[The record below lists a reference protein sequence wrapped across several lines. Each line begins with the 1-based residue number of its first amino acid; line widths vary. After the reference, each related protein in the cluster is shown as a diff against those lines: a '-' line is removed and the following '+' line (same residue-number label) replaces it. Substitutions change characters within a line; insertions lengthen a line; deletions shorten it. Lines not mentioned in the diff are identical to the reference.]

1 MNSVKFGT
9 VGESKAITEFL
20 KLGCTVY
27 TPFSEGND
35 PFDFIAVKEG
45 QLIRVEVK
53 STSQELSPDVYTVSI
68 KASRHNKSK
77 NWIRNF
83 NSNQCDI
90 LAVYIQPIDTVCFF
104 KAKDITNKTN
114 ITIKKQLSSSK
125 HHKNLR
131 QWLIDDHIDLSLML
145 SSSQN

>member
-9 VGESKAITEFL
+9 IGESKAITEFL

-45 QLIRVEVK
+45 HVIRVEVK
-53 STSQELSPDVYTVSI
+53 STSQEIGIGIYNVAI

-104 KAKDITNKTN
+104 KAKDITNKSN
-114 ITIKKQLSSSK
+114 MTIKRQLSDSK
-125 HHKNLR
+125 YHKNLK
-131 QWLIDDHIDLSLML
+131 QWLIDNHNDLSNIL
-145 SSSQN
+145 